1 MSTEI
6 IGISH
11 QERVIVANIVR
22 YNSEFFPTYEDIE
35 DEITR
40 DDYITI
46 VKLCAL
52 LRLANVLD
60 KSNKQKIK
68 CVRVSLRE
76 NSLQIVAHTMAD
88 ITLETGL
95 FHQKAD
101 VFEEVFGIRPV
112 IKKRRQTPEALAQKT
127 K

>member
-1 MSTEI
+1 
-6 IGISH
+6 
-11 QERVIVANIVR
+11 VANIVR

-46 VKLCAL
+46 VKLCSL

-68 CVRVSLRE
+68 CVRVSLQE

-112 IKKRRQTPEALAQKT
+112 IKKRRQTPKAIAQKT

>member
-1 MSTEI
+1 M
-6 IGISH
+6 
-11 QERVIVANIVR
+11 ANIVR